1 MSTRSSVAAPSQGH
15 AFKALQPG
23 GPLLGVMPE
32 WSLDVPLEPEEF
44 REKKM
49 AAMGGGGLV
58 FLDERACIVDLCA
71 QFEWFLEDESCGRC
85 TTCHGGTQRM
95 VEILR
100 RIQRGGGR
108 ESDIGKLRLLA
119 ATLRF
124 SNCVHGQAAPSIIV
138 NTLDWF
144 MDEVMEHI
152 VDRRCRARACHGLIR
167 YEVDPASAIIAGN
180 ADALPKAADYCPTG
194 AIRHG
199 GEVNGVADTFVIED
213 SLCIRCGACKDIA
226 PDAIRVVDFYETGI
240 GPAPELISIQPA
252 ER

>member
-1 MSTRSSVAAPSQGH
+1 
-15 AFKALQPG
+15 
-23 GPLLGVMPE
+23 MPE
-32 WSLDVPLEPEEF
+32 WSLDVTLEPEAF

-71 QFEWFLEDESCGRC
+71 QFEWFIEDESCGRC

-152 VDRRCRARACHGLIR
+152 VDRRCRAKACHGLIR
-167 YEVDPASAIIAGN
+167 YEIDPAAAIVPGH
-180 ADALPKAADYCPTG
+180 ADELPKAADYCPTG
-194 AIRHG
+194 AIRQG
-199 GEVNGVADTFVIED
+199 DDIPGVGNVFVIDD

-226 PDAIRVVDFYETGI
+226 PDAIRIVDFYEAGI
-240 GPAPELISIQPA
+240 GPAPELISLQPA